1 MVKLIVI
8 IAHGAYIENIPG
20 ITNLMQLWNKWNKDN
35 PTSISSSP
43 PPVIQNVDPCD
54 LRTGTFSDLFD
65 NSKVVFEL
73 LREHCKST
81 GYPTINNNRESASFI
96 SEIRKK
102 HFTLGAYTDINIWS
116 FYNNVIPQENCT
128 DSVLKQTNNI
138 CYGPPNAKWGVYLFD
153 TEDPKGLGINIT
165 KSILSYKYQLIVKKD
180 IKSLSSYF
188 IFYKNEIDRVYK
200 NCKNPDSYNNYI
212 SSLPIKISDVNDN
225 QEIWPLIHLSI
236 FDIINYCCSELN
248 FWPTIYSPVC
258 RANIYDFNLEKSR
271 DINLL
276 VINKF
281 ITRNCVDTSSSS
293 RKDVNIEDQIHG
305 LLDSFPNINLSD
317 EHEKQPQKKH
327 DTELDELD
335 KLRELLEEHEEHQQ
349 QQTTHPS
356 LNGAGYYTSNYL
368 TSDDYTSN
376 YLTSDDYSSNYLT
389 RDDYTSD

>member
-1 MVKLIVI
+1 MVKLIII

-20 ITNLMQLWNKWNKDN
+20 ITNLRQLWNKWNKDN
-35 PTSISSSP
+35 PTSTSPTP

-54 LRTGTFSDLFD
+54 LRTGSFSDLFD

-102 HFTLGAYTDINIWS
+102 NFTLGAYTDINIWS

-128 DSVLKQTNNI
+128 ESVLKQTNNI

-153 TEDPKGLGINIT
+153 TEDPKGINIT

-212 SSLPIKISDVNDN
+212 SSLPIKFSDVNDN

-258 RANIYDFNLEKSR
+258 RANIYDFNLENIL

-276 VINKF
+276 VINS
-281 ITRNCVDTSSSS
+281 IRTRHCVDTSSSS

-305 LLDSFPNINLSD
+305 LLDSIPNINLSSQYD
-317 EHEKQPQKKH
+317 E
-327 DTELDELD
+327 
-335 KLRELLEEHEEHQQ
+335 
-349 QQTTHPS
+349 QTTKKDEADKQQNKRPS
-356 LNGAGYYTSNYL
+356 PYGGGYSRYN
-368 TSDDYTSN
+368 DYTSN
-376 YLTSDDYSSNYLT
+376 DY
-389 RDDYTSD
+389 